1 MKFKKI
7 GFVLMLMVSAVLKVQ
22 AAEMPAEGFYIP
34 EGNAA
39 AGRQAFLDL
48 QCVQCHRVA
57 GDESLPVP
65 TESVGAPEFNY
76 MQSRYSAG
84 WLMTAIV
91 TPSHTIS
98 SDRYIPVS
106 HQNRPGS
113 SIWVEQGADSP
124 MREYAGI
131 MTVRQL
137 IDIVAYLKSIDSI

>member
-1 MKFKKI
+1 MTIKRTGLLLILLVFPV
-7 GFVLMLMVSAVLKVQ
+7 FFVQ

-34 EGNAA
+34 EGSAA
-39 AGRQAFLDL
+39 AGRQAFIDL

-57 GDESLPVP
+57 GDETLPPPVEP
-65 TESVGAPEFNY
+65 TTAPDFNY
-76 MQSRYSAG
+76 MQSRYSTG
-84 WLMTAIV
+84 WLMTSIV

-98 SDRYIPVS
+98 ADRYIPVS

-113 SIWVEQGADSP
+113 SIWVDQGGDSP